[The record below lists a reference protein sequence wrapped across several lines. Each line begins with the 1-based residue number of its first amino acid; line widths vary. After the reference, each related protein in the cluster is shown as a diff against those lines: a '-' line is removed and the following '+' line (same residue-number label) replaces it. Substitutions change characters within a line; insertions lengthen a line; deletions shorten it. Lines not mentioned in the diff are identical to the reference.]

1 MNPSSQHIVRT
12 HFIEPAPLFS
22 FTDLESRRTYA
33 QQIETYIQ
41 TLFDDFRPRTEHIA
55 AILLVNIRNL
65 APNGNLAPI
74 KWGFDNHRTLKGT
87 LNCIDAFTKHYM
99 LLLNPN
105 NSNDSAWAHAVPET
119 LDLRPDHSGD
129 IDDDYLD
136 ALTDPDLRD
145 YPEDIDEEDKCRKR
159 DGDVCVVTGKANPK
173 IFWFSPSTLNNTVR
187 NNDMTGNL
195 AGPGGMITGA
205 PFLVIRMPNPFCN
218 KRKLG
223 GSHKAWNMLCVDPA
237 LYKPLTSGLCAFKH
251 HEDMPRL
258 KGRFGQTFDMET
270 DWQPLMDE
278 LQASQDKSYPPP
290 SSFEKQPITTSGEPL
305 RSGHVTYVTV
315 PEQDVRHLKSA
326 VKVHWA
332 CSMFTSLC
340 GASGR
345 PYLLSG
351 KEFGNDVFQW
361 VQDQARQEEE

>member
-1 MNPSSQHIVRT
+1 M
-12 HFIEPAPLFS
+12 
-22 FTDLESRRTYA
+22 
-33 QQIETYIQ
+33 
-41 TLFDDFRPRTEHIA
+41 
-55 AILLVNIRNL
+55 
-65 APNGNLAPI
+65 
-74 KWGFDNHRTLKGT
+74 
-87 LNCIDAFTKHYM
+87 
-99 LLLNPN
+99 
-105 NSNDSAWAHAVPET
+105 
-119 LDLRPDHSGD
+119 
-129 IDDDYLD
+129 
-136 ALTDPDLRD
+136 
-145 YPEDIDEEDKCRKR
+145 
-159 DGDVCVVTGKANPK
+159 TGKANPK
-173 IFWFSPSTLNNTVR
+173 ISWFSPSTLNNTVR

-218 KRKLG
+218 KHKLG
-223 GSHKAWNMLCVDPA
+223 GSHKAWNMLCVDQA

-251 HEDMPRL
+251 HEDVRLVNDDVEVALQFYWMPRL

-305 RSGHVTYVTV
+305 RSGHVIYVTV